1 MLVVSTV
8 FCFINAKFLLFL
20 FQKRLFSINAV
31 KQMNFKKYKNLG
43 HKRMLDIKYI
53 AENPDVIKDGLAKKG
68 YSKDVIDVD
77 ALIALYKDINKLKTS
92 SQSLSEEKNKLSNSI
107 KSASAEERPAII
119 AKSKALG
126 EELKVEQE
134 KLAAEQAK
142 FDDIML
148 RMPNMPSAES
158 PVGPDDSAN
167 VVRRKVGE
175 LPHFDFTPR
184 DHVELMELNDWSE
197 MERIAR
203 VSGSRTYAIKNDL
216 AQLELAIHMMVLDKL
231 RSHGFTVITV
241 PSISKEKP
249 LYGQGYLPFSRDEI
263 YYMPADD
270 IYLSGTAELI
280 LNSLRADEILSEN
293 ELPILY
299 AGFSPCFRREAGAA
313 GKDTRGLVRVHQF
326 MKTEQFVICKND
338 IAESEKWH
346 QKLLA
351 ISEEVLQDLEL
362 PYQVLEVC
370 TGDMGAPKYR
380 QYDLEAWVPSQNCY
394 RETHSCS
401 NITEWQARRTNL
413 RYRDNADG
421 KVKYVHTLNNT
432 GIATPRALVPFIE
445 NHQNADGTVNIP
457 VKLRPYLGGKAK
469 IGKNA

>member
-1 MLVVSTV
+1 M
-8 FCFINAKFLLFL
+8 F
-20 FQKRLFSINAV
+20 
-31 KQMNFKKYKNLG
+31 
-43 HKRMLDIKYI
+43 DIKYI
-53 AENPDVIKDGLAKKG
+53 MENPEAIKEGMAKKG
-68 YSKDVIDVD
+68 YTQKDIDVD
-77 ALIALYKDINKLKTS
+77 ALIALYKDIAKLKTS
-92 SQSLSEEKNKLSNSI
+92 SQALSEEKNKLSNSI
-107 KSASAEERPAII
+107 KSASAEERPNII
-119 AKSKALG
+119 AKSKAIG
-126 EELKVEQE
+126 EELKVELD
-134 KLAAEQAK
+134 KLDVEQK
-142 FDDIML
+142 KYDEIMW
-148 RMPNMPSAES
+148 RMPNMPSPDC
-158 PVGPDDSAN
+158 PVGPDESGN
-167 VVRRKVGE
+167 KVIRKVGE
-175 LPHFDFTPR
+175 IPHFNFKPR

-197 MERIAR
+197 LERITK

-216 AQLELAIHMMVLDKL
+216 AQLELAMHMMVLDKL
-231 RSHGFTVITV
+231 RAHGFTVITV
-241 PSISKEKP
+241 PALSKEKP

-270 IYLSGTAELI
+270 LYLSGTAELI
-280 LNSLRADEILSEN
+280 LNSLRADEIIPEN

-338 IAESEKWH
+338 IKESEKWH
-346 QKLLA
+346 QTLLK

-362 PYQVLEVC
+362 PYQVLDIC

-421 KVKYVHTLNNT
+421 KVKFVPTLNNT

-445 NHQNADGTVNIP
+445 CHQNEDGTVNIP
-457 VKLRPYLGGKAK
+457 AKLQPYLGGKTK

>member
-1 MLVVSTV
+1 MP
-8 FCFINAKFLLFL
+8 
-20 FQKRLFSINAV
+20 
-31 KQMNFKKYKNLG
+31 
-43 HKRMLDIKYI
+43 DIKFI
-53 AENPDVIKDGLAKKG
+53 IENKDIVQNGLNKKG
-68 YSKDVIDVD
+68 YRKEDLDID
-77 ALIALYKDINKLKTS
+77 ALIELYKKIAALKTS
-92 SQSLSEEKNKLSNSI
+92 SQALAEEKNKLSAQI
-107 KSASAEERPAII
+107 KSASNEERPSII

-126 EELKVEQE
+126 EEFKAKEEELSKFQEEFDLMMLKFPN
-134 KLAAEQAK
+134 LPS
-142 FDDIML
+142 DDAPL
-148 RMPNMPSAES
+148 
-158 PVGPDDSAN
+158 GKDDSEN
-167 VVRRKVGE
+167 VVVRYVGDK
-175 LPHFDFTPR
+175 PDFDFEVK
-184 DHVELMELNDWSE
+184 DHIELMDLNDWAE
-197 MERIAR
+197 MERIAK
-203 VSGSRTYAIKNDL
+203 VSGTRTYAIKNDL
-216 AQLELAIHMMVLDKL
+216 AKLELAMHMFVIDKL
-231 RSHGFTVITV
+231 RSHGFQVITV

-263 YYMPADD
+263 YYMPQDD

-338 IAESEKWH
+338 ISESEKWH
-346 QKLLA
+346 KKLLE
-351 ISEEVLQDLEL
+351 ISEEILKDFEL
-362 PYQVLEVC
+362 PYRVVDIC

-380 QYDLEAWVPSQNCY
+380 QYDLETWVPSQNCY

-401 NITEWQARRTNL
+401 NITDWQARRTNL
-413 RYRDNADG
+413 RYRANADG
-421 KVKYVHTLNNT
+421 KVKFVHTLNNT

-457 VKLRPYLGGKAK
+457 EKLQPYMGGVKK

>member
-1 MLVVSTV
+1 M
-8 FCFINAKFLLFL
+8 F
-20 FQKRLFSINAV
+20 
-31 KQMNFKKYKNLG
+31 
-43 HKRMLDIKYI
+43 DIKYI
-53 AENPDVIKDGLAKKG
+53 MENPEAIKEGMAKKG
-68 YSKDVIDVD
+68 YTQKDIDVD
-77 ALIALYKDINKLKTS
+77 ALIALYKDIAKLKTS
-92 SQSLSEEKNKLSNSI
+92 SQALSEEKNKLSNSI
-107 KSASAEERPAII
+107 KSASAEERPNII
-119 AKSKALG
+119 AKSKAIG
-126 EELKVEQE
+126 EELKVE
-134 KLAAEQAK
+134 LDNLDVEQK
-142 FDDIML
+142 KYDEIMW
-148 RMPNMPSAES
+148 RMPNMPSPDC
-158 PVGPDDSAN
+158 PVGPDESGN
-167 VVRRKVGE
+167 KVIRKVGE
-175 LPHFDFTPR
+175 IPHFNFKPR

-197 MERIAR
+197 LERITK

-216 AQLELAIHMMVLDKL
+216 AQLELAMHMMVLDKL
-231 RSHGFTVITV
+231 RAHGFTVITV
-241 PSISKEKP
+241 PALSKEKP

-270 IYLSGTAELI
+270 LYLSGTAELI
-280 LNSLRADEILSEN
+280 LNSLRADEIIPEN

-338 IAESEKWH
+338 IKESEKWH
-346 QKLLA
+346 QTLLK

-362 PYQVLEVC
+362 PYQVLDIC

-421 KVKYVHTLNNT
+421 KVKFVHTLNNT

-445 NHQNADGTVNIP
+445 CHQNEDGTVNIP
-457 VKLRPYLGGKAK
+457 AKLQPYLGGKTK

>member
-1 MLVVSTV
+1 
-8 FCFINAKFLLFL
+8 
-20 FQKRLFSINAV
+20 
-31 KQMNFKKYKNLG
+31 
-43 HKRMLDIKYI
+43 MLDIKYI
-53 AENPDVIKDGLAKKG
+53 IENKPLIQEGLDKKG
-68 YSKDVIDVD
+68 YGKVISLDE
-77 ALIALYKDINKLKTS
+77 LEKLYLEMNKLKTS
-92 SQSLSEEKNKLSNSI
+92 SQAKSEEKNKLSNAI

-119 AKSKALG
+119 AKSKEIG
-126 EELKVEQE
+126 EELKKELEELDAV
-134 KLAAEQAK
+134 KAK
-142 FDDIML
+142 FDEIML
-148 RMPNMPSAES
+148 RMPNMPSPQS

-175 LPHFDFTPR
+175 PRKFEFKPR

-197 MERIAR
+197 MERIAK
-203 VSGSRTYAIKNDL
+203 VSGARTYAIKNEL
-216 AQLELAIHMMVLDKL
+216 AKLELAIHMMVLDKL
-231 RSHGFTVITV
+231 AAHGFTTITV
-241 PSISKEKP
+241 PSISKERP

-280 LNSLRADEILSEN
+280 LNSLRADEILNEN

-313 GKDTRGLVRVHQF
+313 GKDTRGLTRVHQF

-338 IAESEKWH
+338 INESEKWH

-380 QYDLEAWVPSQNCY
+380 QYDLEAWVPTQNCY

-421 KVKYVHTLNNT
+421 KVKFVHTLNNT
-432 GIATPRALVPFIE
+432 GVATPRVLVPLLE

-457 VKLRPYLGGKAK
+457 VKLQPYMGGKAV
-469 IGKNA
+469 IGKGTAA

>member
-1 MLVVSTV
+1 
-8 FCFINAKFLLFL
+8 
-20 FQKRLFSINAV
+20 
-31 KQMNFKKYKNLG
+31 
-43 HKRMLDIKYI
+43 MLDIKFI
-53 AENPDVIKDGLAKKG
+53 ADNTDWVKKSLARKG
-68 YSKDVIDVD
+68 FEPEKIDELLNV
-77 ALIALYKDINKLKTS
+77 YYEMNKLKTS
-92 SQSLSEEKNKLSNSI
+92 SQALAEEKNKLSNSI

-119 AKSKALG
+119 ARSREVGEQFKA
-126 EELKVEQE
+126 EQE
-134 KLAAEQAK
+134 KLAAVEAQ
-142 FDDIML
+142 FNDMIL
-148 RMPNMPSAES
+148 RMPNYPSAES
-158 PVGPDDSAN
+158 PDGPDDSAN

-175 LPHFDFTPR
+175 IPHFDFVPK

-197 MERIAR
+197 MERIAK
-203 VSGSRTYAIKNDL
+203 VSGSRTYAIKDDL
-216 AQLELAIHMMVLDKL
+216 AQLELAIHMLVMDKL
-231 RSHGFTVITV
+231 RAHGFTLITV
-241 PSISKEKP
+241 PAISKEKP
-249 LYGQGYLPFSRDEI
+249 LYNQGYLPFARDEI

-280 LNSLRADEILSEN
+280 LNSLRADEMLTEN

-326 MKTEQFVICKND
+326 FKTEQFVICKND
-338 IAESEKWH
+338 VKESEKWH
-346 QKLLA
+346 QKLLE

-401 NITEWQARRTNL
+401 NITDWQARRTNL
-413 RYRDNADG
+413 RYRGNDG
-421 KVKYVHTLNNT
+421 KVQYCHTLNNT

-445 NHQNADGTVNIP
+445 NHQQADGTVKIP
-457 VKLRPYLGGKAK
+457 AKLQPYLGGKK
-469 IGKNA
+469 VIGKNAK

>member
-1 MLVVSTV
+1 
-8 FCFINAKFLLFL
+8 
-20 FQKRLFSINAV
+20 
-31 KQMNFKKYKNLG
+31 
-43 HKRMLDIKYI
+43 MLDIKFI
-53 AENPDVIKDGLAKKG
+53 IENIDIVKEGLQKKG
-68 YSKDVIDVD
+68 YSKEDLDID
-77 ALIALYKDINKLKTS
+77 ALIELHKDITKLKTS
-92 SQSLSEEKNKLSNSI
+92 SQVLAEEKNRLSASI

-126 EELKVEQE
+126 EELKAELDKLNAEQE
-134 KLAAEQAK
+134 KFNLLELK
-142 FDDIML
+142 
-148 RMPNMPSAES
+148 MPNMPSPES
-158 PVGPDDSAN
+158 PVGQDDSGN
-167 VVRRKVGE
+167 IIRRKVGE
-175 LPHFDFTPR
+175 IPHFDFEPR
-184 DHVELMELNDWSE
+184 DHVELMTLNDWSE
-197 MERIAR
+197 MERIAK

-216 AQLELAIHMMVLDKL
+216 AKLELAMHMMVLDKL
-231 RSHGFTVITV
+231 RANGFTIITV
-241 PSISKEKP
+241 PSISKERP
-249 LYGQGYLPFSRDEI
+249 LYGQGYLPFSKDEI
-263 YYMPADD
+263 YYMPEDD

-280 LNSLRADEILSEN
+280 LNSLRADEILQEN

-346 QKLLA
+346 QKLLV

-401 NITEWQARRTNL
+401 NITDWQARRTNL
-413 RYRDNADG
+413 RYRDNAEG
-421 KVKYVHTLNNT
+421 RVRFVHTLNNT

-445 NHQNADGTVNIP
+445 NHQNADGSVNIP
-457 VKLRPYLGGKAK
+457 EKLQPYMGGKK
-469 IGKNA
+469 VIGKNF

>member
-1 MLVVSTV
+1 
-8 FCFINAKFLLFL
+8 
-20 FQKRLFSINAV
+20 
-31 KQMNFKKYKNLG
+31 
-43 HKRMLDIKYI
+43 MLDIKFI
-53 AENPDVIKDGLAKKG
+53 AENPEIIKDGLAKKG
-68 YSKDVIDVD
+68 YSPDAIDVD

-92 SQSLSEEKNKLSNSI
+92 SQALSEEKNRLSNSI
-107 KSASAEERPAII
+107 KSATTEERPQII
-119 AKSKALG
+119 AKSKQLG
-126 EELKVEQE
+126 EELKVELE
-134 KLAAEQAK
+134 KLAAEQEK

-158 PVGPDDSAN
+158 PVGKDDSEN

-175 LPHFDFTPR
+175 PTKFDFTPK

-197 MERIAR
+197 MERIAK

-216 AQLELAIHMMVLDKL
+216 AKLELAVHMMVLDKL

-280 LNSLRADEILSEN
+280 LNSLRADEILNEA

-421 KVKYVHTLNNT
+421 KVKYAHTLNNT

-445 NHQNADGTVNIP
+445 NHQNADGSVNIP
-457 VKLRPYLGGKAK
+457 TKLQPYMGGVKK
-469 IGKNA
+469 IGKAV

>member
-1 MLVVSTV
+1 
-8 FCFINAKFLLFL
+8 
-20 FQKRLFSINAV
+20 
-31 KQMNFKKYKNLG
+31 
-43 HKRMLDIKYI
+43 MLDIKFI
-53 AENPDVIKDGLAKKG
+53 ADNTDWVKASLARKG
-68 YSKDVIDVD
+68 FPAEKVD
-77 ALIALYKDINKLKTS
+77 ELLNTYYEMNKLKTS
-92 SQSLSEEKNKLSNSI
+92 SQALAEEKNKLSNSI

-119 AKSKALG
+119 AKSKAIG
-126 EELKVEQE
+126 EEFKNQQD
-134 KLAAEQAK
+134 KLTQIEAE
-142 FDDIML
+142 FNDMML
-148 RMPNMPSAES
+148 RMPNYPSQES
-158 PVGPDDSAN
+158 PDGPDDSAN

-175 LPHFDFTPR
+175 IPHFDFELK
-184 DHVELMELNDWSE
+184 DHVELMEFNDWSE
-197 MERIAR
+197 MERIAK

-216 AQLELAIHMMVLDKL
+216 AKLELAIHMLVMDKL
-231 RSHGFTVITV
+231 REHGFTLITV
-241 PSISKEKP
+241 PAISKEKP
-249 LYGQGYLPFSRDEI
+249 LYNQGYLPFAKDEI

-270 IYLSGTAELI
+270 LYLSGTAELI
-280 LNSLRADEILSEN
+280 LNSLRADELLTEAD
-293 ELPILY
+293 LPVLY

-326 MKTEQFVICKND
+326 FKTEQFVICKND

-346 QKLLA
+346 QTLLK

-413 RYRDNADG
+413 RYRANDG
-421 KVKYVHTLNNT
+421 KVKFCHTLNNT

-445 NHQNADGTVNIP
+445 NHQQADGTVRIP
-457 VKLRPYLGGKAK
+457 EKLQPYMGGKK
-469 IGKNA
+469 FIGKNAK

>member
-1 MLVVSTV
+1 
-8 FCFINAKFLLFL
+8 
-20 FQKRLFSINAV
+20 
-31 KQMNFKKYKNLG
+31 
-43 HKRMLDIKYI
+43 MLDIKFI
-53 AENPDVIKDGLAKKG
+53 ADNTDWVKKSLSRKG
-68 YSKDVIDVD
+68 FEPEKVD
-77 ALIALYKDINKLKTS
+77 ELLKTFYEMNKIKTS
-92 SQSLSEEKNKLSNSI
+92 SQALAEEKNKLSNSI
-107 KSASAEERPAII
+107 KSASAEDRPAII
-119 AKSKALG
+119 AKSKQVG
-126 EELKVEQE
+126 EQFKTEQE
-134 KLAAEQAK
+134 QLAQIEAK
-142 FDDIML
+142 FNDMML
-148 RMPNMPSAES
+148 RMPNYPSAES
-158 PVGPDDSAN
+158 PDGPDDSAN

-175 LPHFDFTPR
+175 VPHFDFTPR

-197 MERIAR
+197 MERIAK

-216 AQLELAIHMMVLDKL
+216 AQLELAIHMLVMDKL
-231 RSHGFTVITV
+231 RAHGFTLITV
-241 PSISKEKP
+241 PALSKEKP
-249 LYGQGYLPFSRDEI
+249 LYNQGYLPFARDEI

-280 LNSLRADEILSEN
+280 LNSLRADEMLTEN

-326 MKTEQFVICKND
+326 FKTEQFVICKND
-338 IAESEKWH
+338 VNESEKWH
-346 QKLLA
+346 KKLLE

-401 NITEWQARRTNL
+401 NITDWQARRTNL
-413 RYRDNADG
+413 RYRGNDG
-421 KVKYVHTLNNT
+421 KVQFCHTLNNT

-445 NHQNADGTVNIP
+445 NHQQADGTVKIP
-457 VKLRPYLGGKAK
+457 AKLQPYLGGKK
-469 IGKNA
+469 VIGKNAK

>member
-1 MLVVSTV
+1 
-8 FCFINAKFLLFL
+8 
-20 FQKRLFSINAV
+20 
-31 KQMNFKKYKNLG
+31 
-43 HKRMLDIKYI
+43 MLDIKFIIDNQDYVK
-53 AENPDVIKDGLAKKG
+53 ESLGKKG
-68 YSKDVIDVD
+68 FASENVD
-77 ALIALYKDINKLKTS
+77 KLISTYLEMNKLKTS
-92 SQSLSEEKNKLSNSI
+92 SQAMAEEKNKLSNSI

-126 EELKVEQE
+126 EELKKEQDE
-134 KLAAEQAK
+134 LSKIEADFELQ
-142 FDDIML
+142 ML
-148 RMPNMPSAES
+148 KMPNYPSKDC
-158 PVGPDDSAN
+158 PVGPDESGN
-167 VVRRKVGE
+167 VVIRKVGT
-175 LPHFDFTPR
+175 PRQFDFTPR
-184 DHVELMELNDWSE
+184 DHVELMEINDWSE
-197 MERIAR
+197 MERIAK

-216 AQLELAIHMMVLDKL
+216 AKLELAIHMMVLDKL
-231 RSHGFTVITV
+231 RDNGFTVITV
-241 PSISKEKP
+241 PALSKEKP

-270 IYLSGTAELI
+270 LYLSGTAELI
-280 LNSLRADEILSEN
+280 LNSLRADEIIPEN

-338 IAESEKWH
+338 LAESEKWH

-362 PYQVLEVC
+362 PYQVLDIC

-401 NITEWQARRTNL
+401 NITDWQARRTNL

-445 NHQNADGTVNIP
+445 NHQNADGSVNIP
-457 VKLRPYLGGKAK
+457 AKLQPYMGGKK
-469 IGKNA
+469 VIGKGK

>member
-1 MLVVSTV
+1 M
-8 FCFINAKFLLFL
+8 
-20 FQKRLFSINAV
+20 
-31 KQMNFKKYKNLG
+31 FK
-43 HKRMLDIKYI
+43 MLDIKFI
-53 AENPDVIKDGLAKKG
+53 VENAELVKEGIAKKG
-68 YSKDVIDVD
+68 YTKDDLDID

-92 SQSLSEEKNKLSNSI
+92 SQALAEEKNKLSNSI
-107 KSASAEERPAII
+107 KSASAEERPSII

-126 EELKVEQE
+126 EELKAEQDKLSIEQE
-134 KLAAEQAK
+134 KFNLM
-142 FDDIML
+142 ML
-148 RMPNMPSAES
+148 KMPNLPSPES
-158 PVGPDDSAN
+158 PIGPDDSGN
-167 VVRRKVGE
+167 VVRRRVGE
-175 LPHFDFTPR
+175 IPHFDFKIR

-197 MERIAR
+197 MERIAK

-216 AQLELAIHMMVLDKL
+216 AKLELAMHMMVLDKL
-231 RSHGFTVITV
+231 RDNGFTVITV
-241 PSISKEKP
+241 PSISNEKP
-249 LYGQGYLPFSRDEI
+249 LYGQGYLPFSRDEV
-263 YYMPADD
+263 YYLQQDD

-280 LNSLRADEILSEN
+280 LNSLRADEILQEN

-338 IAESEKWH
+338 INESEKWH
-346 QKLLA
+346 QKLLQ

-421 KVKYVHTLNNT
+421 KVKFVHTLNNT

-445 NHQNADGTVNIP
+445 NHQNADGSVNIP
-457 VKLRPYLGGKAK
+457 PKLQPYMGGKK
-469 IGKNA
+469 IIGKNCK

>member
-1 MLVVSTV
+1 
-8 FCFINAKFLLFL
+8 
-20 FQKRLFSINAV
+20 
-31 KQMNFKKYKNLG
+31 
-43 HKRMLDIKYI
+43 MLDIKFIVENQDYVKESLGKKGFA
-53 AENPDVIKDGLAKKG
+53 AEN
-68 YSKDVIDVD
+68 VD
-77 ALIALYKDINKLKTS
+77 KLISTYLEMNKLKTS
-92 SQSLSEEKNKLSNSI
+92 SQALAEEKNKLSNSI

-119 AKSKALG
+119 AKSREIG
-126 EELKVEQE
+126 EELKKEQDE
-134 KLAAEQAK
+134 LAKIEADFELQ
-142 FDDIML
+142 ML
-148 RMPNMPSAES
+148 KMPNYPSKDS
-158 PVGPDDSAN
+158 PVGKDDSEN

-175 LPHFDFTPR
+175 PRKFDFTPR

-197 MERIAR
+197 MERIAK

-216 AQLELAIHMMVLDKL
+216 AKLELAIHMMVLDKL
-231 RSHGFTVITV
+231 RENGFTVITV

-280 LNSLRADEILSEN
+280 LNSLRADEILTEN

-346 QKLLA
+346 QKLLQ

-401 NITEWQARRTNL
+401 NITDWQARRTNL
-413 RYRDNADG
+413 RYRENASG
-421 KVKYVHTLNNT
+421 KVQYVHTLNNT
-432 GIATPRALVPFIE
+432 GIATPRALVPFME
-445 NHQNADGTVNIP
+445 NHQNADGSVNIP
-457 VKLRPYLGGKAK
+457 AKLQPYMGGKK
-469 IGKNA
+469 VIGKGK

>member
-1 MLVVSTV
+1 
-8 FCFINAKFLLFL
+8 
-20 FQKRLFSINAV
+20 
-31 KQMNFKKYKNLG
+31 MNFKKYKNLG

-197 MERIAR
+197 MERIAK

-338 IAESEKWH
+338 IAESEKWR

>member
-1 MLVVSTV
+1 
-8 FCFINAKFLLFL
+8 
-20 FQKRLFSINAV
+20 
-31 KQMNFKKYKNLG
+31 
-43 HKRMLDIKYI
+43 MLDIKFV
-53 AENPDVIKDGLAKKG
+53 AENTEWVKKSLG
-68 YSKDVIDVD
+68 RKGFPAEKVD
-77 ALIALYKDINKLKTS
+77 ELLNTYYALNKLKTS
-92 SQSLSEEKNKLSNSI
+92 SQALAEEKNKLSNSI
-107 KSASAEERPAII
+107 KSATNDERPAII
-119 AKSKALG
+119 AKSKELG
-126 EELKVEQE
+126 EAFKAEQE
-134 KLAAEQAK
+134 KLGKLQAE
-142 FDDIML
+142 FDDMIL
-148 RMPNMPSAES
+148 RMPNYPSEES
-158 PVGPDDSAN
+158 PDGPDDSGN

-175 LPHFDFTPR
+175 IPHFDFTPR

-216 AQLELAIHMMVLDKL
+216 AQLELAIHMMVMDKL
-231 RSHGFTVITV
+231 RANGFTLITV
-241 PSISKEKP
+241 PAISKEKP
-249 LYGQGYLPFSRDEI
+249 LYNQGYLPFARDEI

-270 IYLSGTAELI
+270 LYLSGTAELI
-280 LNSLRADEILSEN
+280 LNSLRADELLTEN

-326 MKTEQFVICKND
+326 FKTEQFVICKND
-338 IAESEKWH
+338 LAESEKWH
-346 QKLLA
+346 KKLLQ
-351 ISEEVLQDLEL
+351 ISEEILQDLEL

-401 NITEWQARRTNL
+401 NITDWQARRTNL

-421 KVKYVHTLNNT
+421 KMKYCHTLNNT

-445 NHQNADGTVNIP
+445 NHQQADGTVRIP
-457 VKLRPYLGGKAK
+457 VKLQPYMGGKK
-469 IGKNA
+469 VIGKNAEK

>member
-1 MLVVSTV
+1 
-8 FCFINAKFLLFL
+8 
-20 FQKRLFSINAV
+20 
-31 KQMNFKKYKNLG
+31 
-43 HKRMLDIKYI
+43 MLDIKFI
-53 AENPDVIKDGLAKKG
+53 ADNTDWVKKSLARKG
-68 YSKDVIDVD
+68 FEPEKIDELLNV
-77 ALIALYKDINKLKTS
+77 YYEMNKLKTS
-92 SQSLSEEKNKLSNSI
+92 SQALAEEKNKLSNSI

-119 AKSKALG
+119 ARSREVGEQFKA
-126 EELKVEQE
+126 EQE
-134 KLAAEQAK
+134 KLATVEAQ
-142 FDDIML
+142 FNDMIL
-148 RMPNMPSAES
+148 RMPNYPSAES
-158 PVGPDDSAN
+158 PDGPDDSAN

-175 LPHFDFTPR
+175 IPHFDFVPK

-197 MERIAR
+197 MERIAK
-203 VSGSRTYAIKNDL
+203 VSGSRTYAIKDDL
-216 AQLELAIHMMVLDKL
+216 AQLELAIHMLVMDKL
-231 RSHGFTVITV
+231 RAHGFTLITV
-241 PSISKEKP
+241 PAISKEKP
-249 LYGQGYLPFSRDEI
+249 LYNQGYLPFARDEI

-280 LNSLRADEILSEN
+280 LNSLRADEMLTEN

-326 MKTEQFVICKND
+326 FKTEQFVICKND
-338 IAESEKWH
+338 VKESEKWH
-346 QKLLA
+346 QKLLE

-401 NITEWQARRTNL
+401 NITDWQARRTNL
-413 RYRDNADG
+413 RYRGNDG
-421 KVKYVHTLNNT
+421 KVQYCHTLNNT

-445 NHQNADGTVNIP
+445 NHQQADGTVKIP
-457 VKLRPYLGGKAK
+457 AKLQPYLGGKK
-469 IGKNA
+469 VIGKNAK

>member
-1 MLVVSTV
+1 
-8 FCFINAKFLLFL
+8 
-20 FQKRLFSINAV
+20 
-31 KQMNFKKYKNLG
+31 
-43 HKRMLDIKYI
+43 MLDIKFI
-53 AENPDVIKDGLAKKG
+53 IENTDLVKEGIAKKG
-68 YSKDVIDVD
+68 YTKEDLDID

-92 SQSLSEEKNKLSNSI
+92 SQALAEEKNKLSNSI
-107 KSASAEERPAII
+107 KSAAPEDRAAII
-119 AKSKALG
+119 AKSKSIG
-126 EELKVEQE
+126 EEFKSEQE
-134 KLAAEQAK
+134 KLATEQEK
-142 FDDIML
+142 FNLMML
-148 RMPNMPSAES
+148 KMPNLPSPES
-158 PVGPDDSAN
+158 PVGPDDSGN
-167 VVRRKVGE
+167 VVRRRVGE
-175 LPHFDFTPR
+175 LPHFDFAPR
-184 DHVELMELNDWSE
+184 DHIELMELNDWSE
-197 MERIAR
+197 MERIAK

-216 AQLELAIHMMVLDKL
+216 AKLELAMHMMVLDKL
-231 RSHGFTVITV
+231 RNNGFTVITV

-249 LYGQGYLPFSRDEI
+249 LYGQGYLPFSRDEV
-263 YYMPADD
+263 YYLQQDD

-280 LNSLRADEILSEN
+280 LNSLRADEILQEN
-293 ELPILY
+293 ELPVLY

-338 IAESEKWH
+338 IKESEKWH
-346 QKLLA
+346 QKLLQ
-351 ISEEVLQDLEL
+351 ISEEILQDLEL

-421 KVKYVHTLNNT
+421 KVKFVHTLNNT

-445 NHQNADGTVNIP
+445 NHQNADGSVNIP
-457 VKLRPYLGGKAK
+457 KKLQPYMGGKK
-469 IGKNA
+469 VIGKNCK

>member
-1 MLVVSTV
+1 M
-8 FCFINAKFLLFL
+8 F
-20 FQKRLFSINAV
+20 
-31 KQMNFKKYKNLG
+31 
-43 HKRMLDIKYI
+43 DIKYI
-53 AENPDVIKDGLAKKG
+53 MENPETIKEGMAKKG
-68 YSKDVIDVD
+68 YTQKDIDVD
-77 ALIALYKDINKLKTS
+77 ALIALYKDIAKLKTS
-92 SQSLSEEKNKLSNSI
+92 SQALSEEKNKLSNSI
-107 KSASAEERPAII
+107 KSASAEERPNII
-119 AKSKALG
+119 AKSKAIG
-126 EELKVEQE
+126 EELKVELD
-134 KLAAEQAK
+134 KLDVEQK
-142 FDDIML
+142 KYDEIMW
-148 RMPNMPSAES
+148 RMPNMPSPDC
-158 PVGPDDSAN
+158 PVGPDESGN
-167 VVRRKVGE
+167 KVIRKVGE
-175 LPHFDFTPR
+175 IPHFNFKPR

-197 MERIAR
+197 LERITK

-216 AQLELAIHMMVLDKL
+216 AQLELAMHMMVLDKL
-231 RSHGFTVITV
+231 RAHGFTVITV
-241 PSISKEKP
+241 PALSKEKP

-270 IYLSGTAELI
+270 LYLSGTAELI
-280 LNSLRADEILSEN
+280 LNSLRADEIIPEN

-338 IAESEKWH
+338 IKESEKWH
-346 QKLLA
+346 QTLLK

-362 PYQVLEVC
+362 PYQVLDIC

-421 KVKYVHTLNNT
+421 KVKFVHTLNNT

-445 NHQNADGTVNIP
+445 CHQNEDRTVNIP
-457 VKLRPYLGGKAK
+457 AKLQPYLGGKTK

>member
-1 MLVVSTV
+1 
-8 FCFINAKFLLFL
+8 
-20 FQKRLFSINAV
+20 
-31 KQMNFKKYKNLG
+31 
-43 HKRMLDIKYI
+43 MLDIKYI
-53 AENPDVIKDGLAKKG
+53 AENKELIEDGLRKKG
-68 YSKDVIDVD
+68 YADINVSE
-77 ALIALYKDINKLKTS
+77 LISLHLSINKLKTS
-92 SQSLSEEKNKLSNSI
+92 SQALAEEKNKLSNSI
-107 KSASAEERPAII
+107 KSATPDERPAII
-119 AKSKALG
+119 AKSRELG
-126 EELKVEQE
+126 EELKKQQDE
-134 KLAAEQAK
+134 LAAEQAK
-142 FDDIML
+142 FDNIML
-148 RMPNMPSAES
+148 RMPNMPSPES
-158 PVGPDDSAN
+158 PVGKDDSEN

-175 LPHFDFTPR
+175 PTKFDFEPK

-197 MERIAR
+197 MERIAK

-216 AQLELAIHMMVLDKL
+216 AKLELAVHMLVLDKL
-231 RSHGFTVITV
+231 AANGFTIINV

-263 YYMPADD
+263 YYMPEDD

-313 GKDTRGLVRVHQF
+313 GKDTRGLTRVHQF

-380 QYDLEAWVPSQNCY
+380 QYDLEAWVPTQHCY

-421 KVKYVHTLNNT
+421 KVRYVHTLNNT
-432 GIATPRALVPFIE
+432 GVATPRILVPFLE
-445 NHQNADGTVNIP
+445 NHQQANGTVRIP
-457 VKLRPYLGGKAK
+457 EKLRPYMGGKEF
-469 IGKNA
+469 IGKNAK

>member
-1 MLVVSTV
+1 M
-8 FCFINAKFLLFL
+8 F
-20 FQKRLFSINAV
+20 
-31 KQMNFKKYKNLG
+31 
-43 HKRMLDIKYI
+43 DIKYI
-53 AENPDVIKDGLAKKG
+53 MENPAEIKEGLAKKG
-68 YSKDVIDVD
+68 YTQQDIDID
-77 ALIALYKDINKLKTS
+77 ALIALYKDIAKLKTS
-92 SQSLSEEKNKLSNSI
+92 SQALSEEKNKLSNSI
-107 KSASAEERPAII
+107 KSASAEERPNII
-119 AKSKALG
+119 AKSKSIG
-126 EELKVEQE
+126 EELKVELE
-134 KLAAEQAK
+134 KLDAEQK
-142 FDDIML
+142 KYDEIMW
-148 RMPNMPSAES
+148 RMPNMPSADC
-158 PVGPDDSAN
+158 PVGPDESGN
-167 VVRRKVGE
+167 KVIRKVGE
-175 LPHFDFTPR
+175 IPHFNFKPR
-184 DHVELMELNDWSE
+184 DHVELMEINDWSE
-197 MERIAR
+197 LERITK

-216 AQLELAIHMMVLDKL
+216 AQLELALHMMVLDKL
-231 RSHGFTVITV
+231 RAHGFTVITV
-241 PSISKEKP
+241 PALSKEKP

-280 LNSLRADEILSEN
+280 LNSLRADEIIPEN

-338 IAESEKWH
+338 IKESEKWH
-346 QKLLA
+346 QTLLK

-362 PYQVLEVC
+362 PYQVLDIC

-421 KVKYVHTLNNT
+421 KVKFVHTLNNT

-445 NHQNADGTVNIP
+445 CHQNEDGSVNIP
-457 VKLRPYLGGKAK
+457 SKLRPYLGGKTK
-469 IGKNA
+469 IGKNVK

>member
-1 MLVVSTV
+1 
-8 FCFINAKFLLFL
+8 
-20 FQKRLFSINAV
+20 
-31 KQMNFKKYKNLG
+31 
-43 HKRMLDIKYI
+43 MLDIKFI
-53 AENPDVIKDGLAKKG
+53 LENQKDVEEGLKKKG
-68 YSKDVIDVD
+68 YTKNDLDINE
-77 ALIALYKDINKLKTS
+77 LIALHKDITKLKTS
-92 SQSLSEEKNKLSNSI
+92 SQALAEEKNKISNSI
-107 KSASAEERPAII
+107 KSANVEERQELIN
-119 AKSKALG
+119 KSKALG
-126 EELKVEQE
+126 EELKKEQE
-134 KLAAEQAK
+134 KLDAEQEK
-142 FDDIML
+142 FKL
-148 RMPNMPSAES
+148 LELKMPNMPSPDA
-158 PVGPDDSAN
+158 PVGPDDSGN

-175 LPHFDFTPR
+175 IPHFDFKPR
-184 DHVELMELNDWSE
+184 DHIELMEINDWSE
-197 MERIAR
+197 MERIAKI
-203 VSGSRTYAIKNDL
+203 SGSRTYAIKNDL
-216 AQLELAIHMMVLDKL
+216 AKLELAMHMMVLDKL

-263 YYMPADD
+263 YYMPEDD

-280 LNSLRADEILSEN
+280 LNSLRADEILQEN

-346 QKLLA
+346 RKLLE

-362 PYQVLEVC
+362 PYQVLDVC

-380 QYDLEAWVPSQNCY
+380 QYDLETWVPSQNCY

-401 NITEWQARRTNL
+401 NITDWQARRTNL

-421 KVKYVHTLNNT
+421 KVKFAHTLNNT

-445 NHQNADGTVNIP
+445 NHQNADGSVNIP
-457 VKLRPYLGGKAK
+457 IKLQPYMGGKK
-469 IGKNA
+469 VIGKNL

>member
-1 MLVVSTV
+1 
-8 FCFINAKFLLFL
+8 
-20 FQKRLFSINAV
+20 
-31 KQMNFKKYKNLG
+31 
-43 HKRMLDIKYI
+43 MLDIKYI

-92 SQSLSEEKNKLSNSI
+92 SQALSEEKNKLSNSI

-126 EELKVEQE
+126 EEFKVEQE
-134 KLAAEQAK
+134 KLDAELAK
-142 FDDIML
+142 FNDIML
-148 RMPNMPSAES
+148 RMPNMPSPES

-167 VVRRKVGE
+167 VVRRRVGE
-175 LPHFDFTPR
+175 PTKFDFTPK
-184 DHVELMELNDWSE
+184 DHIELMEMNDWSE
-197 MERIAR
+197 MERIAK

-216 AQLELAIHMMVLDKL
+216 AKLELAIHMMVLDKL

-280 LNSLRADEILSEN
+280 LNSLHADEILTEN
-293 ELPILY
+293 QLPILY

-313 GKDTRGLVRVHQF
+313 GKDTRGLTRVHQF

-338 IAESEKWH
+338 VNESEKWH
-346 QKLLA
+346 QKLLQ

-401 NITEWQARRTNL
+401 NITDWQARRTNL

-421 KVKYVHTLNNT
+421 RVKFVHTLNNT
-432 GIATPRALVPFIE
+432 GIATPRALVPFLE
-445 NHQNADGTVNIP
+445 NHQQADGSVRIP
-457 VKLRPYLGGKAK
+457 EKLQPYMMGKKFIGGKK
-469 IGKNA
+469 

>member
-1 MLVVSTV
+1 
-8 FCFINAKFLLFL
+8 
-20 FQKRLFSINAV
+20 
-31 KQMNFKKYKNLG
+31 
-43 HKRMLDIKYI
+43 MLDIKFI
-53 AENPDVIKDGLAKKG
+53 IENKELVKEGLRKKG
-68 YSKDVIDVD
+68 YEKIINVD
-77 ALIALYKDINKLKTS
+77 DLIALHSAITRLKTS
-92 SQSLSEEKNKLSNSI
+92 SQAKAEEKNKLSNSI

-126 EELKVEQE
+126 EELKKELDE
-134 KLAAEQAK
+134 LSAEQK
-142 FDDIML
+142 KYDEIML
-148 RMPNMPSAES
+148 RMPNMPSPDC
-158 PVGPDDSAN
+158 PVGPDESGN
-167 VVRRKVGE
+167 VVLRRVGE
-175 LPHFDFTPR
+175 IPHFDFTPR

-197 MERIAR
+197 MERIAK
-203 VSGSRTYAIKNDL
+203 VSGARTYAIKNDL
-216 AQLELAIHMMVLDKL
+216 AQLELAMHMMVLDKL

-241 PSISKEKP
+241 PALSKEKP

-270 IYLSGTAELI
+270 LYLSGTAELI
-280 LNSLRADEILSEN
+280 LNSLRADEILNEA

-338 IAESEKWH
+338 VKESDKWH
-346 QKLLA
+346 RALLK

-362 PYQVLEVC
+362 PYQVLDIC

-421 KVKYVHTLNNT
+421 KVRFVHTLNNT

-445 NHQNADGTVNIP
+445 CHQNADGTVNIP
-457 VKLRPYLGGKAK
+457 LKLQPYLGGKTK
-469 IGKNA
+469 IGKNVK